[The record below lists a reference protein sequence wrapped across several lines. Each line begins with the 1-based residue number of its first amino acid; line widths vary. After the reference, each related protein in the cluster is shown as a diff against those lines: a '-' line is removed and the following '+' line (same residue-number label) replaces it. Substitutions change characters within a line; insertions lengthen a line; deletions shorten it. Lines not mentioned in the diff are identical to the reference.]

1 MSENSKKRKTLTTA
15 IAVIL
20 AIVTVI
26 GSTTYAYLQGNTDH
40 VVNAFA
46 ANQVSVELKE
56 STGGKYNIIPG
67 TSEAKDPTVTVNT
80 TVPAYVYVEVT
91 DNTENLVTYSIENGW
106 QMLEGFENVY
116 YREADGSA
124 SEQSFSV
131 LENNSVSYAAS
142 IVNNDMLVQNDDGT
156 YSLKIGRAH
165 V

>member
-20 AIVTVI
+20 AIVMVI
-26 GSTTYAYLQGNTDH
+26 GSTTYAYLQGNTDQ
-40 VVNAFA
+40 VINAFA

-56 STGGKYNIIPG
+56 STSETYNIIPG

-106 QMLEGFENVY
+106 QKLEGFENVY
-116 YREADGSA
+116 YREA
-124 SEQSFSV
+124 
-131 LENNSVSYAAS
+131 
-142 IVNNDMLVQNDDGT
+142 
-156 YSLKIGRAH
+156 
-165 V
+165 